1 MPGPR
6 YLGSGP
12 RYLNKAVPIYQVS
25 GSEDRTQDTVYRQQ
39 YRSCRNSS
47 YLAKSGPPT
56 TLLHARLRKWM
67 RHRNSLWLGGR
78 SATRRESAAG
88 AGRSQGAQSTG
99 PTRVAITPTQSSV
112 LKVRL
117 RPAYVTSQVDHYRVS
132 SVCPRMMYFRRRMVR
147 HSYMSVCG
155 LRLFVP
161 SDGLVVVYLLT
172 DRPGSGTGPRQSPI
186 GLLQTSRTTPKST
199 VGMQGPSPIAADR
212 PGSGTGPRQTP
223 TCNPP
228 STCSSCLLAMSL
240 AAPASCAL
248 PPSRL

>member
-1 MPGPR
+1 MLVYVNGCAIATR
-6 YLGSGP
+6 CGW
-12 RYLNKAVPIYQVS
+12 AV
-25 GSEDRTQDTVYRQQ
+25 
-39 YRSCRNSS
+39 
-47 YLAKSGPPT
+47 GPPRGVKAPRAQAAAKE
-56 TLLHARLRKWM
+56 LNQPVPPELPLH
-67 RHRNSLWLGGR
+67 
-78 SATRRESAAG
+78 
-88 AGRSQGAQSTG
+88 
-99 PTRVAITPTQSSV
+99 PQSSV

-240 AAPASCAL
+240 AAPASGAL
-248 PPSRL
+248 PPSRW